1 MRSRYIAFAIFLTAF
16 LYLAA
21 PYFFEKKLF
30 LNEVLAGLGF
40 VLLMGSSHRKFMK
53 TPVMISVLLLLGVG
67 IVHALISAFR
77 ADGLYYYLRNLV
89 ILYSI
94 FSFFVGYYLFSYLPS
109 FLRTFRSLISTY
121 VLGLLFVPVPGLVYD
136 RFSMAIAFPFFGR
149 AVAPKLVLPVIIV
162 LSVIYSQVHES
173 STSLAI
179 VAFFLLIWIFKSY
192 RFFMVTIVVALVSLA
207 ALFIYLLPYLGMNP
221 NVYSYYNTVGIWE
234 LISRH
239 PLLGVDPNST
249 WRLVLWKQLL
259 VDLFPENLLGI
270 GFGTPALRYF
280 PIEDYTKLD
289 TLPYVIGAHNSFIY
303 LFTRLGLPYVFIVV
317 YLYASVF
324 KEYYYNRAF
333 YRQSYGVIYFYGFF
347 AVSVI
352 AFFNPVLETPIYASA
367 YYILL
372 GFLARQIEQKRLH
385 DYHAIAAT

>member
-1 MRSRYIAFAIFLTAF
+1 M
-16 LYLAA
+16 
-21 PYFFEKKLF
+21 
-30 LNEVLAGLGF
+30 
-40 VLLMGSSHRKFMK
+40 LL
-53 TPVMISVLLLLGVG
+53 
-67 IVHALISAFR
+67 
-77 ADGLYYYLRNLV
+77 
-89 ILYSI
+89 
-94 FSFFVGYYLFSYLPS
+94 
-109 FLRTFRSLISTY
+109 
-121 VLGLLFVPVPGLVYD
+121 
-136 RFSMAIAFPFFGR
+136 
-149 AVAPKLVLPVIIV
+149 
-162 LSVIYSQVHES
+162 
-173 STSLAI
+173 
-179 VAFFLLIWIFKSY
+179 
-192 RFFMVTIVVALVSLA
+192 
-207 ALFIYLLPYLGMNP
+207 
-221 NVYSYYNTVGIWE
+221 
-234 LISRH
+234 
-239 PLLGVDPNST
+239 
-249 WRLVLWKQLL
+249 KQLL
-259 VDLFPENLLGI
+259 VDLFPDNLLGI
-270 GFGTPALRYF
+270 GFSTHALRYF